1 MTGPFGIRLGY
12 QVCPRFSLEPLQGS
26 RTDRILI
33 ASAKKKDLVIS
44 NRVRQVHDSALISH
58 DSSCSM
64 PFNRPVEVEP
74 KLANR
79 PATVLRT
86 LCVWQLRD
94 TRLGVRH
101 VPLHLAGCTTYLYY
115 CPWQHARICS
125 LQSTC
130 SIPTRINRRQKLAIA
145 YLGET
150 VVMGQAIAT
159 TSEQKH
165 GSCLFGSRRSTS
177 S

>member
-101 VPLHLAGCTTYLYY
+101 VPLHLAGWEKEGAYVSDRTCERCSSELLD
-115 CPWQHARICS
+115 PWAR
-125 LQSTC
+125 LQDFA
-130 SIPTRINRRQKLAIA
+130 RD
-145 YLGET
+145 LGRE
-150 VVMGQAIAT
+150 G
-159 TSEQKH
+159 
-165 GSCLFGSRRSTS
+165 G
-177 S
+177 